1 VKAFTERSPKLIGAV
16 VVVVALA
23 IVAGVLL
30 LNKSV
35 FEPSYTIEA
44 RLANAAGV
52 AKGTA
57 VTLAGVNVGTVSGV
71 RQQGDS
77 VIADLA
83 INHGVVL
90 PEHTAAAVEVQTA
103 LGVLDVALE
112 PKSGWDHPLSSGAV
126 ITDTSIPVEF
136 QDLENTAGNLL
147 QQSDVAAFNALVSSL
162 QQVTQG
168 KEVQVATIISGL
180 DKFTAAVG
188 QRQQQV
194 GSLIDAANTLASTVA
209 QRDNQLAGV
218 VDQLA
223 QVVQGLAQKSSE
235 LDTLITSTD
244 QVAAETASLIGLNQP
259 QLQGLL
265 DHLQSVLAVL
275 DRHQE
280 DLAEGVSYLA
290 SAVSGFSSIGYSGP
304 NDTPQS
310 WGNIFANPIGIAN
323 GYAVLGSCG
332 ALDQALNQILG
343 PDPLPC
349 DEQTGPPVG
358 QTATPSGGPGGGPGT
373 ETGSGL
379 GGALGSLSGGAV
391 SVGSPLP
398 SPLNPLA
405 QLLDPLLGANP

>member
-1 VKAFTERSPKLIGAV
+1 MKAFTERSPKLIGTV
-16 VVVVALA
+16 VVVVALVVVGA
-23 IVAGVLL
+23 VLF

-35 FEPSYTIEA
+35 FEPAYTIKA
-44 RLANAAGV
+44 RLTNAAGV
-52 AKGTA
+52 AKGTK

-71 RQQGDS
+71 HQQGDS
-77 VIADLA
+77 VVADLA

-90 PEHTAAAVEVQTA
+90 PHDTAAAVQVETV

-112 PKSGWDHPLSSGAV
+112 PKTGWDRPLRSGAL

-147 QQSDVAAFNALVSSL
+147 QKSDVAAFNQLLSSL

-180 DKFTAAVG
+180 DKFTSAVG

-194 GSLIDAANTLASTVA
+194 SSLIDAANTLASTVA

-218 VDQLA
+218 VDNLA
-223 QVVQGLAQKSSE
+223 TVVQGLAQKSSE
-235 LDTLITSTD
+235 LNALITGTD
-244 QVAAETASLIGLNQP
+244 QVAAETATLIGQNQP

-265 DHLQSVLAVL
+265 DHLQSVLGVL
-275 DRHQE
+275 DQHQE
-280 DLAEGVSYLA
+280 DLAQGVSYLA

-304 NDTPQS
+304 NNTPNS
-310 WGNIFANPIGIAN
+310 WGNIYANPIGIAN
-323 GYAVLGSCG
+323 GYAVLGNCG

-349 DEQTGPPVG
+349 DAQSGPPVG
-358 QTATPSGGPGGGPGT
+358 QSATPSGGANGGSGT
-373 ETGSGL
+373 QTGSGVS
-379 GGALGSLSGGAV
+379 GALGSLSGGAL
-391 SVGSPLP
+391 SVGGAQGS
-398 SPLNPLA
+398 SVNPLA
-405 QLLDPLLGANP
+405 QLLDPLLGATS